1 MSRYTKR
8 QKQRIKDKVIEC
20 LSAGDISMREL
31 CEEDNMPPRQTI
43 YRWRAADPEF
53 DVACDRAE
61 KGGYDNLAADILN
74 KFEDLNFDKLSKRC
88 ADKIILQIKKS
99 IGQELSTE
107 QLETIAEI
115 VSENSLDARFASAEV
130 QKVTNQFRAVMS
142 FLSKRN
148 PAKYGDRIDIN
159 QTIDDKR
166 DKSPK
171 ELEEHLN
178 RLMEQRKKSSDQLKH

>member
-1 MSRYTKR
+1 MPRYTKR
-8 QKQRIKDKVIEC
+8 QKQRIKEKVIEC

-74 KFEDLNFDKLSKRC
+74 KFEDLDFSKISKRC
-88 ADKIILQIKKS
+88 ADTIIRSIKKT
-99 IGQELSTE
+99 IGQELTAE
-107 QLETIAEI
+107 QMQSIEEI
-115 VSENSLDARFASAEV
+115 VEENSLDARFANAEV

-142 FLSKRN
+142 FLSKRH
-148 PAKYGDRIDIN
+148 PSKYGDRIDIN

-166 DKSPK
+166 DKTPE
-171 ELEEHLN
+171 ELENHLKT
-178 RLMEQRKKSSDQLKH
+178 LMEQRKKLTQLKH